1 MSYLSDLLGKAY
13 KEGMTEDEISAALET
28 VGQGNEAEVNRLKAA
43 LSKANSEAADYKKQL
58 RTKQTDDEAAAAAQ
72 KEEHDRLVQENADLN
87 SELWLQAA
95 YIYEALLD
103 ASPVF
108 NPLSKKNK
116 PFPFRSE
123 PIPITASGSKQSD
136 ERKKKQRLENGKEAM
151 RAMMAAINDRFKKK
165 KEGGEANNGS

>member
-1 MSYLSDLLGKAY
+1 MVTDLPSDDDGGGGTHRPSPLLRYGDKFEELCGYYMSLGMSYHDY
-13 KEGMTEDEISAALET
+13 WDEDNCMTKYYR
-28 VGQGNEAEVNRLKAA
+28 EAE
-43 LSKANSEAADYKKQL
+43 EIKKE
-58 RTKQTDDEAAAAAQ
+58 R
-72 KEEHDRLVQENADLN
+72 RN

-123 PIPITASGSKQSD
+123 PIPITASGSKKSE

-165 KEGGEANNGS
+165 KEGGEANDGS

>member
-1 MSYLSDLLGKAY
+1 LVTDLPSENGGDGGIGRPSPIVRYGDKFEELCGYYMSLGMPY
-13 KEGMTEDEISAALET
+13 HDYWDGDNCMTKYYR
-28 VGQGNEAEVNRLKAA
+28 EAE
-43 LSKANSEAADYKKQL
+43 EIKKE
-58 RTKQTDDEAAAAAQ
+58 R
-72 KEEHDRLVQENADLN
+72 RN

-123 PIPITASGSKQSD
+123 PIPITSSGNKKSE
-136 ERKKKQRLENGKEAM
+136 ERKKKQMLENGKEAM
-151 RAMMAAINDRFKKK
+151 RAMMTAFNERFKKSK
-165 KEGGEANNGS
+165 KGGEADNGS

>member
-1 MSYLSDLLGKAY
+1 MVTDLSSANDGDGGTNRPSPILRYGDKFEEMCSYYMSLGMSYHDYWDGDNC
-13 KEGMTEDEISAALET
+13 MTKYYR
-28 VGQGNEAEVNRLKAA
+28 EAEER
-43 LSKANSEAADYKKQL
+43 
-58 RTKQTDDEAAAAAQ
+58 R
-72 KEEHDRLVQENADLN
+72 KERRN

-123 PIPITASGSKQSD
+123 PVPITHSGNRQAE
-136 ERKKKQRLENGKEAM
+136 ERKKQKRLEDGKEAM
-151 RAMMAAINDRFKKK
+151 RAMMAAINDRFKKQ
-165 KEGGEANNGS
+165 KEGGEANNGD

>member
-1 MSYLSDLLGKAY
+1 MVTDLPSENGGDGGIGRPSPIVRYGDKFEELCGYYMSLGMSYHDYWDGDNC
-13 KEGMTEDEISAALET
+13 MTKYYR
-28 VGQGNEAEVNRLKAA
+28 EAE
-43 LSKANSEAADYKKQL
+43 EIKKE
-58 RTKQTDDEAAAAAQ
+58 R
-72 KEEHDRLVQENADLN
+72 RN

-123 PIPITASGSKQSD
+123 PIPITSSGSKKSE
-136 ERKKKQRLENGKEAM
+136 ERKKKQMLENGKEAM
-151 RAMMAAINDRFKKK
+151 RAMMAAFNEHFKKSK
-165 KEGGEANNGS
+165 KGGEADNGS

>member
-1 MSYLSDLLGKAY
+1 MVTDLPSENGGDGGIGRPSPIVRYGDKFEELCGYYMSLGMSYHDYWDGDNC
-13 KEGMTEDEISAALET
+13 MTKYYR
-28 VGQGNEAEVNRLKAA
+28 EAE
-43 LSKANSEAADYKKQL
+43 EIKKE
-58 RTKQTDDEAAAAAQ
+58 R
-72 KEEHDRLVQENADLN
+72 RN

-123 PIPITASGSKQSD
+123 PIPITNSGSKKSE
-136 ERKKKQRLENGKEAM
+136 ERKKKQMLENGKEAM
-151 RAMMAAINDRFKKK
+151 RAMMAAFNERFKKTK
-165 KEGGEANNGS
+165 KGGEADNGS

>member
-1 MSYLSDLLGKAY
+1 MVTGLAS
-13 KEGMTEDEISAALET
+13 ET
-28 VGQGNEAEVNRLKAA
+28 VGDGGTGRPAPLLRDGDKLEDLCGYYMSLGMSDQDYWDGDNCMTKYYREAE
-43 LSKANSEAADYKKQL
+43 EIKKE
-58 RTKQTDDEAAAAAQ
+58 R
-72 KEEHDRLVQENADLN
+72 RN

>member
-1 MSYLSDLLGKAY
+1 MSLGMPY
-13 KEGMTEDEISAALET
+13 HDYWDGDNCMTKYYR
-28 VGQGNEAEVNRLKAA
+28 EAE
-43 LSKANSEAADYKKQL
+43 EIKKE
-58 RTKQTDDEAAAAAQ
+58 R
-72 KEEHDRLVQENADLN
+72 RN

-123 PIPITASGSKQSD
+123 PIPITSSGNKKSE
-136 ERKKKQRLENGKEAM
+136 ERKKKQMLENGKEAM
-151 RAMMAAINDRFKKK
+151 RAMMTAFNERFKKSK
-165 KEGGEANNGS
+165 KGGEADNGS

>member
-1 MSYLSDLLGKAY
+1 MDGKLVTGLA
-13 KEGMTEDEISAALET
+13 SET
-28 VGQGNEAEVNRLKAA
+28 VGDGGTGRPSPFLRYGDKFEELCGYYMSLGMSYHDYWDGDNCMTKYYREAE
-43 LSKANSEAADYKKQL
+43 EIKKE
-58 RTKQTDDEAAAAAQ
+58 R
-72 KEEHDRLVQENADLN
+72 RN

-123 PIPITASGSKQSD
+123 PIPITTSGSKQSD
-136 ERKKKQRLENGKEAM
+136 ERKKKQRLENGKESM

>member
-1 MSYLSDLLGKAY
+1 MVTDLPSENGGDGGIGRPSPIVRYGDKFEELCGYYMSLGMSYHDYWDGDNC
-13 KEGMTEDEISAALET
+13 MTKYYREADEI
-28 VGQGNEAEVNRLKAA
+28 
-43 LSKANSEAADYKKQL
+43 KKE
-58 RTKQTDDEAAAAAQ
+58 R
-72 KEEHDRLVQENADLN
+72 RN

-123 PIPITASGSKQSD
+123 PIPITSSGSKKSE
-136 ERKKKQRLENGKEAM
+136 ERKKKQMLENGKEAM
-151 RAMMAAINDRFKKK
+151 RAMMAAFNERFKKSK
-165 KEGGEANNGS
+165 KGGEADNGS

>member
-1 MSYLSDLLGKAY
+1 MVTDLPSDDDGGGGTGRPSPLLRYGDKFEELCGYYMSLGMSYHDYWDGDNC
-13 KEGMTEDEISAALET
+13 MTKYYR
-28 VGQGNEAEVNRLKAA
+28 EAEEIKR
-43 LSKANSEAADYKKQL
+43 E
-58 RTKQTDDEAAAAAQ
+58 R
-72 KEEHDRLVQENADLN
+72 RN

-103 ASPVF
+103 VSPVF

-123 PIPITASGSKQSD
+123 PIPITASGSKKSE

-165 KEGGEANNGS
+165 KEGGEANDGS

>member
-1 MSYLSDLLGKAY
+1 MVTDLPSENGGDGGIGRPSPIVRYGDKFEELCGYYMSLGMSYHDYWDGDNC
-13 KEGMTEDEISAALET
+13 MTKYYR
-28 VGQGNEAEVNRLKAA
+28 EAE
-43 LSKANSEAADYKKQL
+43 EIKKE
-58 RTKQTDDEAAAAAQ
+58 R
-72 KEEHDRLVQENADLN
+72 RN

-123 PIPITASGSKQSD
+123 PIPITSSGSKKSE
-136 ERKKKQRLENGKEAM
+136 ERKKKQMLENGKEAM
-151 RAMMAAINDRFKKK
+151 RAMMAAFNERFKKSK
-165 KEGGEANNGS
+165 KGGEADNGS

>member
-1 MSYLSDLLGKAY
+1 MVTDLPSENGGDGGIGRPSPIVRYGDKFEELCGYYMSLGMSYHDYWDGDNC
-13 KEGMTEDEISAALET
+13 MTKYYR
-28 VGQGNEAEVNRLKAA
+28 EAE
-43 LSKANSEAADYKKQL
+43 EIKKE
-58 RTKQTDDEAAAAAQ
+58 R
-72 KEEHDRLVQENADLN
+72 RN

-123 PIPITASGSKQSD
+123 PIPITSSGSKKSE
-136 ERKKKQRLENGKEAM
+136 ERKKKQMLENGKEAM
-151 RAMMAAINDRFKKK
+151 RAMMAAFNERFKKSK
-165 KEGGEANNGS
+165 KEGEADNGS

>member
-1 MSYLSDLLGKAY
+1 MVTDLPSENGGDGGIGRPSPIVRYGDKFEELCGYYMSLGMSYHDYWDGDNC
-13 KEGMTEDEISAALET
+13 MTKYYR
-28 VGQGNEAEVNRLKAA
+28 EAE
-43 LSKANSEAADYKKQL
+43 EIKKE
-58 RTKQTDDEAAAAAQ
+58 R
-72 KEEHDRLVQENADLN
+72 RN

-123 PIPITASGSKQSD
+123 PIPITNSGSKKSE
-136 ERKKKQRLENGKEAM
+136 ERKKKQMLENGKEAM
-151 RAMMAAINDRFKKK
+151 RAMMAAFNERFKKSK
-165 KEGGEANNGS
+165 KGGEADNGS

>member
-1 MSYLSDLLGKAY
+1 MDGKLVTDLPSGNGGDGGIGRPSPIVRYGDKFEELCGYYMSLGMSYHDYWDGDNCMTKY
-13 KEGMTEDEISAALET
+13 YREVEEIKKE
-28 VGQGNEAEVNRLKAA
+28 R
-43 LSKANSEAADYKKQL
+43 
-58 RTKQTDDEAAAAAQ
+58 R
-72 KEEHDRLVQENADLN
+72 N

-123 PIPITASGSKQSD
+123 PIPITSSGSKKSE

-151 RAMMAAINDRFKKK
+151 RAMMAAINERFKKPK
-165 KEGGEANNGS
+165 KGGEADNGS

>member
-1 MSYLSDLLGKAY
+1 MDGKLVTGLPSGTGGDGGTSRPSSLFRYGDKFEELCSYYMSLGMSYHDYWDGDNC
-13 KEGMTEDEISAALET
+13 MTKYYR
-28 VGQGNEAEVNRLKAA
+28 EAE
-43 LSKANSEAADYKKQL
+43 EIKKE
-58 RTKQTDDEAAAAAQ
+58 R
-72 KEEHDRLVQENADLN
+72 RN

>member
-1 MSYLSDLLGKAY
+1 MGDGGTGRPSPLLRYGDKFEELCGYYMSLGMSYHDYWDGDNC
-13 KEGMTEDEISAALET
+13 MTKYYR
-28 VGQGNEAEVNRLKAA
+28 EAE
-43 LSKANSEAADYKKQL
+43 EIKKE
-58 RTKQTDDEAAAAAQ
+58 R
-72 KEEHDRLVQENADLN
+72 RN

-123 PIPITASGSKQSD
+123 PIAITASGSKQSD